1 MASAGAG
8 DRLGPTELLV
18 IEFPRGEVRLEGV
31 ATLSDLVARGIIS
44 VLEVQFVR
52 RTGPGTVERV
62 SITDA
67 VAGSHEDLSTLGWAG
82 SGLIGGQDLEAV
94 GESVAEGSLAGVF
107 LIEHTWVVP
116 MIDRIA
122 SSGARVVRSVR
133 VDPADIVAAR
143 NRLESDNADH

>member
-18 IEFPRGEVRLEGV
+18 IEFPRGEVRAEGV
-31 ATLSDLVARGIIS
+31 ATLSDLVDREIIA
-44 VLEVQFVR
+44 VLDVQLVR
-52 RTGPGTVERV
+52 RTESGTVERV
-62 SITDA
+62 DLADA
-67 VAGSHEDLSTLGWAG
+67 VAGDDADLSTLGWAG
-82 SGLIGGQDLEAV
+82 SGLIGAQDLEAV

-133 VDPADIVAAR
+133 VDPADVVAAR
-143 NRLESDNADH
+143 LRLESDNADH